1 MVKHI
6 YSYPAELKKLFFIRT
21 LSFKNK
27 VYQPIT
33 PLLAHPVLTSVLYI
47 SHTFRQIYITYSE
60 HNRSIGFS
68 LFWMI
73 FTVWSIWFLTIIIF
87 KKDMWRQKYSSQTGI
102 INILG
107 DTYFGEMYTEKR
119 KSRGQTD
126 ALQQYG
132 YHYSFEKYSPF
143 R

>member
-1 MVKHI
+1 
-6 YSYPAELKKLFFIRT
+6 
-21 LSFKNK
+21 
-27 VYQPIT
+27 
-33 PLLAHPVLTSVLYI
+33 
-47 SHTFRQIYITYSE
+47 
-60 HNRSIGFS
+60 
-68 LFWMI
+68 MI
-73 FTVWSIWFLTIIIF
+73 FTVLSIWFRTTIF
-87 KKDMWRQKYSSQTGI
+87 SRKVCRGKKCSSQTGI

-132 YHYSFEKYSPF
+132 YHYSFEKYSHF

>member
-1 MVKHI
+1 M
-6 YSYPAELKKLFFIRT
+6 L
-21 LSFKNK
+21 
-27 VYQPIT
+27 
-33 PLLAHPVLTSVLYI
+33 
-47 SHTFRQIYITYSE
+47 
-60 HNRSIGFS
+60 
-68 LFWMI
+68 
-73 FTVWSIWFLTIIIF
+73 
-87 KKDMWRQKYSSQTGI
+87 RQKYSSQTGI
-102 INILG
+102 INIFG

>member
-6 YSYPAELKKLFFIRT
+6 YSYPAELKNFSLLEHFLLKIKYINRLRLCLLIRYS
-21 LSFKNK
+21 LRF
-27 VYQPIT
+27 
-33 PLLAHPVLTSVLYI
+33 YI
-47 SHTFRQIYITYSE
+47 SHIPLDRFISLIPNIT
-60 HNRSIGFS
+60 GALVF

>member
-1 MVKHI
+1 MLVKHI
-6 YSYPAELKKLFFIRT
+6 YSYPAELKNFSLLENFLLKIKYINRLRLCLLIRYS
-21 LSFKNK
+21 LRF
-27 VYQPIT
+27 
-33 PLLAHPVLTSVLYI
+33 YI
-47 SHTFRQIYITYSE
+47 SHIPLDRFISLIPNITE
-60 HNRSIGFS
+60 HWFS

-73 FTVWSIWFLTIIIF
+73 FTVWSIWFLTTIIF
-87 KKDMWRQKYSSQTGI
+87 KKGMSRQKYSSQTGI

-132 YHYSFEKYSPF
+132 YHYSFEKIQSF
-143 R
+143 